1 MIRFGFKFANSWLAQ
16 PGAAEK
22 LLEESGFSW
31 LEFGAWEA
39 QSPAFLRYLEQI
51 RKSSDP
57 GVSVHCEFMDINLAS
72 LVPEVRQAALQVI
85 QRNLL
90 LAVSIGARRAILHG
104 GDTGWLDTF
113 PEDHPAFAGM
123 QFEVLE
129 RRQSCMN
136 ALEDSF
142 STLLAE
148 AGSKGIELVV
158 ENMYLPWEMLNTP
171 DEMRH
176 FLHDRMLGKLGMNL
190 DFGHSL
196 ISGGD
201 PQGYVHSLGKLIRH
215 SHLHDNDGLYDM
227 HLPLGEGILPL
238 APALP
243 QLVALNPDLVLLLE
257 LPLRRLEDFVEGR
270 RRLLAALE

>member
-1 MIRFGFKFANSWLAQ
+1 MGMFDGWSRLSWVSPNSKEVCSLFFLFLHSIPQNQKSRPLWSASSCYLDPYPPFIQALSLDSPPLFLA
-16 PGAAEK
+16 P
-22 LLEESGFSW
+22 
-31 LEFGAWEA
+31 
-39 QSPAFLRYLEQI
+39 
-51 RKSSDP
+51 
-57 GVSVHCEFMDINLAS
+57 N
-72 LVPEVRQAALQVI
+72 
-85 QRNLL
+85 
-90 LAVSIGARRAILHG
+90 
-104 GDTGWLDTF
+104 T
-113 PEDHPAFAGM
+113 
-123 QFEVLE
+123 
-129 RRQSCMN
+129 
-136 ALEDSF
+136 
-142 STLLAE
+142 E

-196 ISGGD
+196 ISGGG
-201 PQGYVHSLGKLIRH
+201 PQGYVHSLGKFIRH

-227 HLPLGEGILPL
+227 HLPLGEGNLPL
-238 APALP
+238 VPALP